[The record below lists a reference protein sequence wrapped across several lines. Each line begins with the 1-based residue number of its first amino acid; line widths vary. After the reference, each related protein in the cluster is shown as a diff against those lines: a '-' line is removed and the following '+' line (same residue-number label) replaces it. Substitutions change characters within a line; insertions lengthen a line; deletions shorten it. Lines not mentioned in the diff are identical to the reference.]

1 MEFTQKASPRR
12 LRGAHTFV
20 RAIWSRRFLL
30 VILAFAVVLG
40 GSPGEWRNVGAQG
53 AAQGNFI
60 LALAANNQLLQFS
73 ATAPG
78 SIISATSVTGLKT
91 GDSLAGIDYR
101 PATGQLFAMGVN
113 GAQGR
118 IYTINPVTGAATVVG
133 TGFALPQSVGAAAGK
148 DYGFDFNPSV
158 DKIRVVADSRDN
170 FRANPDNGT
179 VAGVDF
185 ILSPGAAVTGVAY
198 DRSFPGTKV
207 TTLYGIDPN
216 TDQLVT
222 IGGID
227 SSPSPNGGVI
237 RAIGPLG
244 VDAAGDVGFDITIGA
259 EGTAYASLTVN
270 GKAGFYTIDLK
281 SGAATLVGLI
291 GNGGVA
297 VRDITAAPAGSLLP
311 TSLAYVVWA
320 LDASN
325 KLMSFRAAET
335 DKVTVPKAVTGLQA
349 GDKLAG
355 IDYRPAKGELF
366 ALGVNGAQGRI
377 YTINPVTGAAKVVG
391 TPFTL
396 PQSAGAAAGKDYG
409 FDFNPSVDKIRVV
422 ADSRDNFRLNPDNG
436 AVAGADF
443 ILSPGAAVTGV
454 AYDRSFAGSK
464 VTTLYA
470 IDTTNDQLVTI
481 GGIDSSPSPNG
492 GVIRAIGP
500 LGVDAAGDCGFDISI
515 GAEGVAFALLTVN
528 NQPGL
533 YSIYLP
539 SGKATLIRA
548 LNVKTPIIDIAI
560 APLGAAQ

>member
-1 MEFTQKASPRR
+1 
-12 LRGAHTFV
+12 
-20 RAIWSRRFLL
+20 
-30 VILAFAVVLG
+30 
-40 GSPGEWRNVGAQG
+40 
-53 AAQGNFI
+53 
-60 LALAANNQLLQFS
+60 
-73 ATAPG
+73 
-78 SIISATSVTGLKT
+78 

-101 PATGQLFAMGVN
+101 PATGQLFAMGV
-113 GAQGR
+113 GGGQGR
-118 IYTINPVTGAATVVG
+118 IYTINPVTGAATAVG
-133 TGFALPQSVGAAAGK
+133 AGFALPQSVGAAAGK
-148 DYGFDFNPSV
+148 DYGFDFNPTV
-158 DKIRVVADSRDN
+158 DKIRVVSDSRDS

-185 ILSPGAAVTGVAY
+185 VLSPGAAVNGVAY
-198 DRSFPGTKV
+198 DRSFAGSKV
-207 TTLYGIDPN
+207 TTLYAIDPN
-216 TDQLVT
+216 NDQLST

-237 RAIGPLG
+237 RPIGPLG
-244 VDAAGDVGFDITIGA
+244 VNSDGDVGFDITIGA
-259 EGTAYASLTVN
+259 EGTAYASLNVS

-281 SGAATLVGLI
+281 SGAATLVGPI

-297 VRDITAAPAGSLLP
+297 IRDITAAPAGSMLP

-355 IDYRPAKGELF
+355 IDYRPANGQLF

-396 PQSAGAAAGKDYG
+396 PQSVGATVGKDYG
-409 FDFNPSVDKIRVV
+409 FDFNPTVDKIRVV
-422 ADSRDNFRLNPDNG
+422 SDSRDSFRLNPDNG
-436 AVAGADF
+436 AVAGVDF
-443 ILSPGAAVTGV
+443 VLSPGAAVNGV
-454 AYDRSFAGSK
+454 AYDRSFAASK

-470 IDTTNDQLVTI
+470 IDSNTDQLGTI
-481 GGIDSSPSPNG
+481 GGIDSAPSPNG
-492 GVIRAIGP
+492 GVIRPIGP
-500 LGVDAAGDCGFDISI
+500 LGVDAAGGVGFDISI

-533 YSIYLP
+533 YSISLQ
-539 SGKATLIRA
+539 SGKATLIKA
-548 LNVKTPIIDIAI
+548 LNVRTSIIDIAI

>member
-1 MEFTQKASPRR
+1 MKTEKTAYPRQ
-12 LRGAHTFV
+12 LRESHTFT
-20 RAIWSRRFLL
+20 RAISSRRFMLI
-30 VILAFAVVLG
+30 ILTLAAILG
-40 GSPGEWRNVGAQG
+40 WRMGEWKGAG
-53 AAQGNFI
+53 VLAAAQGEYI
-60 LALAANNQLLQFS
+60 VALAANNQLLQFS
-73 ATAPG
+73 AAAPG
-78 SIISATSVTGLKT
+78 SIVTSTFVTGLKP
-91 GDSLAGIDYR
+91 GESLAGIDYR
-101 PATGQLFAMGVN
+101 PATGQLYALGVN

-118 IYTINPVTGAATVVG
+118 VYTINPLTGAATAIG
-133 TGFALPQSVGAAAGK
+133 TGFTMPQSQGASAGK
-148 DYGFDFNPSV
+148 DYGFDFNPTV

-170 FRANPDNGT
+170 FRLNPDTGA
-179 VAGVDF
+179 VAGADF
-185 ILSPGAAVTGVAY
+185 ILSPGASIDGVAY
-198 DRSFPGTKV
+198 DRNFPGSKV
-207 TTLYGIDPN
+207 TTLYAIDQG

-227 SSPSPNGGVI
+227 SAPSPNGGVI
-237 RAIGPLG
+237 RTVGPLG
-244 VDAAGDVGFDITIGA
+244 VNAAGDVGFDISIGA

-281 SGAATLVGLI
+281 SGAATMVGSI

-297 VRDITAAPAGSLLP
+297 IKNITIAPAGALLP

-335 DKVTVPKAVTGLQA
+335 DKITAAKAVTGLQA

-355 IDYRPAKGELF
+355 IDFRPANGQLY
-366 ALGVNGAQGRI
+366 ALAVNGATGRI

-391 TPFTL
+391 TEFKL
-396 PQSAGAAAGKDYG
+396 PQSEGASAGKDYG
-409 FDFNPSVDKIRVV
+409 FDFNPTVDKIRVV
-422 ADSRDNFRLNPDNG
+422 ADSRDNFRLNPDTG

-443 ILSPGAAVTGV
+443 VLSPGAAVNGV

-470 IDTTNDQLVTI
+470 IDPAADNLVTI

-492 GVIRAIGP
+492 GVIRPVGN
-500 LGVDAAGDCGFDISI
+500 LGVDATGDTGFDISI
-515 GAEGVAFALLTVN
+515 GAEGVAFAVLTVN

-539 SGKATLIRA
+539 SGKATLVRA

-560 APLGAAQ
+560 APVGAAQ

>member
-1 MEFTQKASPRR
+1 MEFIQTAFPRQ
-12 LRGAHTFV
+12 LRGAHTFA

-30 VILAFAVVLG
+30 VILAFAVILG
-40 GSPGEWRNVGAQG
+40 WRLGEWRKVGAQG

-118 IYTINPVTGAATVVG
+118 IYTINPVTGAATTVG
-133 TGFALPQSVGAAAGK
+133 AGFTLPQSAGAAAGK
-148 DYGFDFNPSV
+148 DYGFDFNPTV

-198 DRSFPGTKV
+198 DRSFPGAKV

-216 TDQLVT
+216 ADQLVS

-237 RAIGPLG
+237 RPIGPLG
-244 VDAAGDVGFDITIGA
+244 VDADGDVGFDITIGA

-281 SGAATLVGLI
+281 SGAATLVGPI
-291 GNGGVA
+291 GNGGIA
-297 VRDITAAPAGSLLP
+297 IRDITATPAGSLLP

-355 IDYRPAKGELF
+355 IDYRPAGGQLF

-396 PQSAGAAAGKDYG
+396 PQSAGAEAGKIYG
-409 FDFNPSVDKIRVV
+409 FDFNPTVDKIRVV

-443 ILSPGAAVTGV
+443 ILSPGTAVTSV

-470 IDTTNDQLVTI
+470 IDTTTDQLVSI

-492 GVIRAIGP
+492 GVIRPIGP
-500 LGVDAAGDCGFDISI
+500 LGVDATGDSGFDISI
-515 GAEGVAFALLTVN
+515 GPEGVSFALLTVN

-539 SGKATLIRA
+539 SGKATLVKA